1 MLITIATQFC
11 VLKKIEDKPV
21 CKGAITEMINYIVT
35 SLWAHIFDPHLAC
48 HKIRLCPKEYDIL
61 TLADYAKDV
70 LAGKPNKTQ

>member
-48 HKIRLCPKEYDIL
+48 HKIRVMMIL
-61 TLADYAKDV
+61 RSSAQRNTTFLH
-70 LAGKPNKTQ
+70 LLTTPRMC